1 MLTYYVFTSSSLQQ
15 PQTLNWLN
23 SRLEYLHFQLLRP
36 ICPDMLRLCWHITD
50 ETMGR
55 MKNWCC
61 KSHLRNCPSD
71 YMPRLNDATGLIEII
86 LGRLYISSLRKLYS
100 EYWSRTLL
108 ALRKTLGLEYLIS
121 RNTNFGK

>member
-1 MLTYYVFTSSSLQQ
+1 MLTYYIFIPSSLQQ
-15 PQTLNWLN
+15 PRTLNRLN
-23 SRLEYLHFQLLRP
+23 SRLEYLRFQFLRP
-36 ICPDMLRLCWHITD
+36 ICPYMLRLCWHITD

-55 MKNWCC
+55 MKNRCC
-61 KSHLRNCPSD
+61 KSLLSKCPSD

-86 LGRLYISSLRKLYS
+86 LARLYILSFRKLYT

-121 RNTNFGK
+121 QNTNFGK